1 MPTGPIP
8 RLTSPFVFPKHE
20 ISLDQPARPRSSVSD
35 GNPSSSSSLTHQ
47 PTRQRQASKARQQ
60 AAAAATRRNGRQQR
74 NATQAS
80 RRQAASDGSERTTDG
95 HARVG
100 PYSWLVV
107 VVYGGSARRIMT
119 PTDGR
124 RASANVTDII
134 SRISAPLDWKRAGPF
149 RPTYRPNSLGLS
161 QDYAPA
167 GSLTQRPMTSL

>member
-1 MPTGPIP
+1 MPGAAHTRGCTSSFAPPPLPCPWRVVCRLRPADLDLIFRTLLPTGPIP

-47 PTRQRQASKARQQ
+47 PARQRQASKARQQ

-80 RRQAASDGSERTTDG
+80 RRQAASDDSERTTDG

-107 VVYGGSARRIMT
+107 VYGGS
-119 PTDGR
+119 G
-124 RASANVTDII
+124 
-134 SRISAPLDWKRAGPF
+134 
-149 RPTYRPNSLGLS
+149 
-161 QDYAPA
+161 
-167 GSLTQRPMTSL
+167 